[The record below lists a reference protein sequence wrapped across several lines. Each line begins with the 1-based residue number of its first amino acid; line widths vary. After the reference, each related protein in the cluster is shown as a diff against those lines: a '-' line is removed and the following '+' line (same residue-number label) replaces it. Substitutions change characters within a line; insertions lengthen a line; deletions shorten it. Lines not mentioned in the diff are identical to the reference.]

1 MTAGGAPEG
10 GRGAGGR
17 SLADAARRLA
27 AAAAR
32 RGLRLATAESCTGGL
47 LATTITD
54 LPGASAHYAG
64 GVVAY
69 SNDVKT
75 GHLGVDPAS
84 LEEHGA
90 VSRAV
95 ALQMACGAVRR
106 FRADL
111 AMAVTGIAGPGG
123 GTPEK
128 PVGTVWL
135 AVAVAG
141 GPASATLKRFPGDRD
156 SVRRASVAR
165 VLELAAETAVYGPG
179 GGDGSACE
187 TNETEPAGSPVSE
200 GRAAGS
206 PTDQ

>member
-1 MTAGGAPEG
+1 MTAGGAPADGIATG
-10 GRGAGGR
+10 GRA
-17 SLADAARRLA
+17 LAEAARRLA

-32 RGLRLATAESCTGGL
+32 RGVRMATAESCTGGL
-47 LATTITD
+47 LAKTITD
-54 LPGASAHYAG
+54 IPGASAHYAG

-69 SNDVKT
+69 SNDVKVR
-75 GHLGVDPAS
+75 HLGVDPAS

-90 VSRAV
+90 VSRVV
-95 ALQMACGAVRR
+95 ALEMAAGAARR
-106 FRADL
+106 FRAGL

-135 AVAVAG
+135 AVALAG
-141 GPASATLKRFPGDRD
+141 GRAVAAQERFPGDRD

-165 VLELAAETAVYGPG
+165 VLELAAEAAAYGPG
-179 GGDGSACE
+179 GGDWSACE
-187 TNETEPAGSPVSE
+187 ANETEPAGSPVSR
-200 GRAAGS
+200 GQAAGS

>member
-1 MTAGGAPEG
+1 MTAGGAPADRSATG
-10 GRGAGGR
+10 GRT
-17 SLADAARRLA
+17 LAEAARLLA
-27 AAAAR
+27 GAAAR
-32 RGLRLATAESCTGGL
+32 RGLRVATAESCTGGL
-47 LATTITD
+47 LAGTITD

-64 GVVAY
+64 GIVAY
-69 SNDVKT
+69 SNDVKVR
-75 GHLGVDPAS
+75 HLGVDPES
-84 LEEHGA
+84 LDEHGA
-90 VSRAV
+90 VSRVV
-95 ALQMACGAVRR
+95 ALEMACGAARR

-141 GPASATLKRFPGDRD
+141 GRASATLERFPGDRD

-165 VLELAAETAVYGPG
+165 VLALAAEAAAYGPG
-179 GGDGSACE
+179 GGDGPACE
-187 TNETEPAGSPVSE
+187 TNETESARPPVSE

-206 PTDQ
+206 PIDQ